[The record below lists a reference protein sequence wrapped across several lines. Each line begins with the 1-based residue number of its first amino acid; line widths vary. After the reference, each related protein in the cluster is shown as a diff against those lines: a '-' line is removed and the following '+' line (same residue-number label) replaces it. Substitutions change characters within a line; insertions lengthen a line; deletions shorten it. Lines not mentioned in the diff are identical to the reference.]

1 MNRVFIVI
9 PAYNEQQTLSE
20 VIDGIRV
27 AGEYVLV
34 IVDDGSDPPLNSFIQ
49 QHGCHI
55 IRHAVNLGQGAALQT
70 GISYSLQKG
79 ADIIVSFDADGQ
91 HDPRDIKPLVSAVL
105 EGKADVVMG
114 SRFAGEAPQMPF
126 TRKVLIHFARIFHYM
141 LTGLWMSDAH
151 NGIRALSRKAAS
163 KIQLKENRMAHAT
176 ELILEI
182 KRHSLKWMELPV
194 TVHYSAYSRKKG
206 QSSANSIRILFDVV
220 LHKLFR

>member
-1 MNRVFIVI
+1 MSKVFIVI
-9 PAYNEQQTLSE
+9 PAYNEQETLAE
-20 VIDGIRV
+20 VIDGIR
-27 AGEYVLV
+27 ATGEYELV
-34 IVDDGSDPPLNSFIQ
+34 VVDDGSEVPLSGFSHQ
-49 QHGCHI
+49 PRCHI

-70 GISYSLQKG
+70 GIMYSLQEG

-91 HDPRDIKPLVSAVL
+91 HDPHDIKPLVSAVF

-114 SRFAGEAPQMPF
+114 SRFAGEAPHMPVL
-126 TRKVLIHFARIFHYM
+126 RKILIHFARIFHFL

-151 NGIRALSRKAAS
+151 NGIRALSRMAAS

-182 KRHSLKWMELPV
+182 KRHGLKWIELPV
-194 TVHYSAYSRKKG
+194 TVRYSAYSRKKG
-206 QSSANSIRILFDVV
+206 QSSINSIRILFDVV